1 MKDTDLK
8 NVYLAAFEKENSQE
22 LDVDVCIVNLSDE
35 PLTLQLLQGSFEGD
49 SDGLFDLGHSNY
61 KTITVPAKGFRKID
75 HFDDD
80 GQLDF
85 TTYYNIKVGDA
96 VYLDQINGRSL
107 SRDHW
112 VDIPVLEVKG
122 YLGTFGKVGRP

>member
-1 MKDTDLK
+1 MC
-8 NVYLAAFEKENSQE
+8 AS
-22 LDVDVCIVNLSDE
+22 LSDE

-49 SDGLFDLGHSNY
+49 SDGLFDLRHSNQ
-61 KTITVPAKGFRKID
+61 KTITVQAKGFRKID

-80 GQLDF
+80 GLLYL

-96 VYLDQINGRSL
+96 VYLGQISGRSL
-107 SRDHW
+107 SRDGW
-112 VDIPVLEVKG
+112 VDIPVLNVNG